1 MIRYEVTLNVEKD
14 IETRFKK
21 WLEPHVNQMLSFKGF
36 IKASIHEEISENK
49 NEIIVIVN
57 YIVNCIDDLKYYFN
71 INSNK
76 MREDGLLNFPNQFT
90 ATRKVFNGNQ
100 EINL

>member
-21 WLEPHVNQMLSFKGF
+21 WLEPHVKQKLSFKGF
-36 IKASIHEEISENK
+36 MKASIHEEISENK
-49 NEIIVIVN
+49 SEIIVIVN

-71 INSNK
+71 LNSNK

-90 ATRKVFNGNQ
+90 TTRKLFDGNQ